1 MIQDRQV
8 ALRIDSTTLKLLKAR
23 AKMQNRS
30 FNNYILCLCQ
40 KDLNEAGIFPKVAL
54 EEIADDDIRR
64 MAGDGTKAPSQK
76 ELAEDE
82 RLREI
87 WKR

>member
-64 MAGDGTKAPSQK
+64 MAGDGSKVPSHK
-76 ELAEDE
+76 ELMMDE
-82 RLREI
+82 RGKNI
-87 WKR
+87 WED

>member
-8 ALRIDSTTLKLLKAR
+8 ALRIDSTTLKLVKAR

-30 FNNYILCLCQ
+30 FNNYILCLCK
-40 KDLNEAGIFPKVAL
+40 KDLNEA
-54 EEIADDDIRR
+54 DIRR

-82 RLREI
+82 RLRAI
-87 WKR
+87 WER

>member
-1 MIQDRQV
+1 
-8 ALRIDSTTLKLLKAR
+8 
-23 AKMQNRS
+23 MQNRS

-87 WKR
+87 WER

>member
-1 MIQDRQV
+1 
-8 ALRIDSTTLKLLKAR
+8 
-23 AKMQNRS
+23 MQNRS